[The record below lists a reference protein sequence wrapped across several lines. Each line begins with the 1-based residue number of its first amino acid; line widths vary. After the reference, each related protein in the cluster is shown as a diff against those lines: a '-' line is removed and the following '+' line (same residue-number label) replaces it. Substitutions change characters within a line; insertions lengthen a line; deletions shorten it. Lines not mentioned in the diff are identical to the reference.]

1 MHCTCLLLTKSGHPP
16 WRESE
21 DFPRIEHRRGPPGGD
36 MLGRGDKVQPG
47 IVVGLVAMLHLAA
60 LGLMLATEV
69 DLVAKLIFLLFW
81 ALLNFSWLTMFRRP
95 SVAAILSLE
104 LVAAL
109 IVLSQFKHDKL
120 WMTADFVDVMIVDHD
135 TSAFLLAAFPSLRL
149 PIAAAAIATAVFLAL
164 AWHLDPVRIRARTSS
179 LYGML
184 CLGSIIALSLSR
196 PTGLHEDFLGQN
208 YVSKFARTGIE
219 AIHELLSHGYLDAD
233 LRVAEGPK
241 SNLST
246 TCKPT
251 AALPN
256 IILLHDESSFDI
268 TAAPGIKVPPDYERY
283 FQSFDGKAR
292 KLIVEGAGGPSWF
305 TEYNVLTG
313 LSALSFGRF
322 ATSVTRIA
330 AGHIRRGLAH
340 SLSHCGYK
348 TFTLYP
354 FYGAFLGSRAFQTTT
369 GIQHYEDMR
378 DLGTRN
384 FEADSFY
391 FDQAIRTI
399 ARNRDT
405 SPLFIYVYTV
415 ANHFPWDTRLRPEL
429 TPNWLDLGNASDVDE
444 YIRRQTMTASDY
456 RALLNR
462 LAHEFPTEIFRD
474 RSLWRPSTAIRTSA
488 DRSIPQPGGVGATS
502 RGF

>member
-1 MHCTCLLLTKSGHPP
+1 VL
-16 WRESE
+16 
-21 DFPRIEHRRGPPGGD
+21 
-36 MLGRGDKVQPG
+36 
-47 IVVGLVAMLHLAA
+47 GLVAMLHLAA
-60 LGLMLATEV
+60 LGLLLATEV

-81 ALLNFSWLTMFRRP
+81 TLLNFSWLTVFR

-109 IVLSQFKHDKL
+109 IFLSQFKHDKL

-135 TSAFLLAAFPSLRL
+135 TLAFLLAALPSLRL

-179 LYGML
+179 LCGLL
-184 CLGSIIALSLSR
+184 CLGSIIALSLAR
-196 PTGLHEDFLGQN
+196 PTDLRENFLGQN

-219 AIHELLSHGYLDAD
+219 AIYELLSHGYLDAD
-233 LRVAEGPK
+233 VRVAEGPK
-241 SNLST
+241 SNQPT

-268 TAAPGIKVPPDYERY
+268 TAAPGIKVPPGYERY

-292 KLIVEGAGGPSWF
+292 KLVVEGAGGPSWF

-313 LSALSFGRF
+313 LSVLSFGRF

-330 AGHIRRGLAH
+330 AGHIRRGLAY
-340 SLSHCGYK
+340 SLSQCGYK

-354 FYGAFLGSRAFQTTT
+354 FYGAFLGSRVFQTTT
-369 GIQHYEDMR
+369 GIQQYEEMR

-391 FDQAIRTI
+391 FDQAIGTI
-399 ARNRDT
+399 ARNRGT
-405 SPLFIYVYTV
+405 GPLFIYV
-415 ANHFPWDTRLRPEL
+415 
-429 TPNWLDLGNASDVDE
+429 
-444 YIRRQTMTASDY
+444 
-456 RALLNR
+456 
-462 LAHEFPTEIFRD
+462 
-474 RSLWRPSTAIRTSA
+474 
-488 DRSIPQPGGVGATS
+488 
-502 RGF
+502 